1 MNRTEQSG
9 TLAKGGKWGT
19 LGVRMDTDTRKL
31 DRWAQL
37 LLDTSKRN
45 NLINFKDSKNSTL
58 EILSPEPTVL
68 FGKCDGDAV
77 FEVVGPKIKE
87 EKNLDDPLLGQT
99 AAPYLERD
107 EYLSRY
113 SVLVRKPG
121 QLLVWGRV
129 SAPLAVMKVID
140 KKARSALDETGV
152 NVSYLAFGFV
162 RWREQK
168 EGSPFFLA
176 PLLLVPVSLENK
188 GATSPWHIRLTGDD
202 IVTNPT
208 LSYIM
213 QAEAGISLPDYGDG
227 ESLADYLGRAADLL
241 QPLGWTVSG
250 ECRLGI
256 FSFLKMN
263 MYRDMKD
270 NAARIL
276 QNVNVRIL
284 LGEGQGQGADSGADA
299 PATGPVTAPST
310 GMSPQEM
317 LSQLHTVVDADSSQL
332 DAIAMARSGRSF
344 VLQGPP
350 GTGKS
355 QTITNIIADCIY
367 NGKKVLFVSEKLAA
381 LNVVYDKLK
390 AAGLSDFCLELHS
403 HKSSKKAVIDELCRT
418 LRADRYRLS
427 DRADKELEAKAA
439 AQRQLDSYAA
449 ELHRRREGLD
459 SSAYGMHA
467 ALAAVRSAPDVPY
480 VVPDIA
486 SKGAAYLAD
495 VTALLGQYA
504 DYTRT
509 VGDDYTQNPWYG
521 YGKESLSY
529 EEKLALQ
536 SALSDVTAALQELIP
551 FCGNVANSYGL
562 TCASL
567 ADCRNWEEAFSLL
580 ARSDVITCALLQKDK
595 FDSASARANQAAE
608 MAGRLTNLKGQLEAE
623 FEQGIFQKD
632 GRSWN
637 NKLRK
642 QFSSLFSRLFSK
654 EYKAILTEL
663 RLESR
668 SGKKFSYGEAV
679 RATGTLRD
687 WQQTGE
693 DFASCGQELEGM
705 LGAAY
710 KGISSDWKHI
720 TEDLASLG
728 GLYGRGLDFAFL
740 PDLGEA
746 SFGKEKPAFASYA
759 QKLASLRSAWADGAD
774 LLSAGFDPAVLDIAN
789 GRMEAVLEKCAAC
802 LAEMG
807 TVDNWVSFN
816 RLLHELDARQA
827 MPFVCKVI
835 GQKVPAELVTDAYR
849 KAFYTQSL
857 HSLIGSVPAFAS
869 FTRVSQDKAVSVFAE
884 KDKIQFGINKAQI
897 QEKLSALRPSLDM
910 VTPKSPVSV
919 LLREGEKKRKQKS
932 IRTLIAETGDL
943 VQVLKPCFLMSPLS
957 VSMFLSG
964 GIEFDTVVFDEAS
977 QIFPQDAVGA
987 VYRGKQLIVVG
998 DSKQMPPSNFFTTSL
1013 EVEGDEELDDVT
1025 DFESILDM
1033 CAPSMPQS
1041 SLRWHYRSRYEQLI
1055 AFSNRNFYGGSLM
1068 TFPSASGGT
1077 EGTGVDYY
1085 HVDGVFD
1092 RKTHTN
1098 LAEAERVVE
1107 LVLEDARRYPD
1118 RSLGVVAFSVAQQ
1131 NLIDSL
1137 LARRRAQDASQ
1148 EEFFSRDRA
1157 EPFFVKNLETVQGD
1171 ERDTI
1176 IFSVA
1181 YGKDD
1186 QGKLLHNFGPLN
1198 RQGGERRLN
1207 VAVTRAKVNVQLVS
1221 SMHGGDIDLGRTS
1234 SEGAR
1239 LLKEYLDYA
1248 ERGEKALG
1256 SGSSSGQGAE
1266 GRELEEEVAEFL
1278 RGKGYTAETQV
1289 GCGSSKIDIALRRPD
1304 GSYALAVECDGENYR
1319 TARNTRDRDRLRK
1332 EQLER
1337 MGWRYYRVWST
1348 DWFRNKQIEKKLLLS
1363 AAEQAV
1369 SAGSGPASPEDRPAP
1384 GTADAGQIP
1393 ADRDAGFAEL
1403 APEKHVSFPAYREAD
1418 VTAIA
1423 KSYGCQLR
1431 NLRLIVREILAVEA
1445 PLAEESLLKR
1455 IPFLFGKEKVTPTV
1469 RQMFGQL
1476 MAGCGAD
1483 GIIRRDGFLYLE
1495 GMPDLGMRVPGA
1507 VRELKYIAL
1516 EELAAGMRTILR
1528 QNLSSDKD
1536 GLYHTL
1542 VTALGFSR
1550 SGEAMTARLDEALA
1564 LLGDLVSV
1572 EGNMLSLQLSL
1583 HA

>member
-1 MNRTEQSG
+1 
-9 TLAKGGKWGT
+9 
-19 LGVRMDTDTRKL
+19 MDTDTRKL

-58 EILSPEPTVL
+58 EILSPEPALL

-87 EKNLDDPLLGQT
+87 EKNLDDPLLSQ
-99 AAPYLERD
+99 AAPYLEKD

-113 SVLVRKPG
+113 SVLVRKPS

-129 SAPLAVMKVID
+129 SDPLAVMKVID

-176 PLLLVPVSLENK
+176 PLLLVPVSLESK
-188 GATSPWHIRLTGDD
+188 GATSPWHIKLTGDD

-213 QAEAGISLPDYGDG
+213 QAEAGVCLPDYGDG
-227 ESLADYLGRAADLL
+227 ESLADYLGRVATLV

-250 ECRLGI
+250 ECKLGI

-276 QNVNVRIL
+276 QNGNVRIL
-284 LGEGQGQGADSGADA
+284 LGEGQGTAADSGSAGA
-299 PATGPVTAPST
+299 SGTAAPVTAPAAGSNPAA

-332 DAIAMARSGRSF
+332 NAIAMARSGKSF

-367 NGKKVLFVSEKLAA
+367 NGRKVLFVSEKLAA

-427 DRADKELEAKAA
+427 DRADKELEAKSA

-449 ELHRRREGLD
+449 ELHKRREGMD
-459 SSAYGMHA
+459 SSAYEMHA

-536 SALSDVTAALQELIP
+536 TALSAVTAAMQELIP
-551 FCGNVANSYGL
+551 FCGNVANTYGL
-562 TCASL
+562 TCGSL
-567 ADCRNWEEAFSLL
+567 TDCRNWEEAFSLL

-595 FDSASARANQAAE
+595 FDSTSTTAHQAAE
-608 MAGRLTNLKGQLEAE
+608 MAGRLTSLKGQLEAD

-632 GRSWN
+632 GRNWN
-637 NKLRK
+637 NKLKK
-642 QFSSLFSRLFSK
+642 QFSSFFSRLFSK

-668 SGKKFSYGEAV
+668 SGKKFSYEEAV
-679 RATGTLRD
+679 RATGMLRD
-687 WQQTGE
+687 WQQMTE
-693 DFASCGQELEGM
+693 DFASCGQQLEEA

-710 KGISSDWKHI
+710 KGIPSDWKHI
-720 TEDLASLG
+720 MEDVAALG
-728 GLYGRGLDFAFL
+728 GLYGRGMDFAFL
-740 PDLGEA
+740 SDMGTA
-746 SFGKEKPAFASYA
+746 SFDKEKPTFASYA
-759 QKLASLRSAWADGAD
+759 QKLASLRSAWSDGAA
-774 LLSAGFDPAVLDIAN
+774 LLTAGFDPAVLDIEK
-789 GRMEAVLEKCAAC
+789 GTMEAVLEKCAAC
-802 LAEMG
+802 LADIG
-807 TVDNWVSFN
+807 TIDNWVSFT
-816 RLLHELDARQA
+816 RLLRGLEAQGA
-827 MPFVCKVI
+827 IPFISKIIEQGIPTASVV
-835 GQKVPAELVTDAYR
+835 DAYR

-857 HSLIGSVPAFAS
+857 HSLISSVPAFAS

-884 KDKIQFGINKAQI
+884 KDKLQFDINKAQI

-998 DSKQMPPSNFFTTSL
+998 DSKQMPPSNFFTTTL

-1041 SLRWHYRSRYEQLI
+1041 SLQWHYRSRYEQLI

-1068 TFPSASGGT
+1068 TFPSASGGV

-1107 LVLEDARRYPD
+1107 LVLEDARRHPD

-1137 LARRRAQDASQ
+1137 LARRRSQDPSQ
-1148 EEFFSRDRA
+1148 EEFFSRDKA
-1157 EPFFVKNLETVQGD
+1157 EPFFIKNLETVQGD

-1181 YGKDD
+1181 YGKDE

-1221 SMHGGDIDLGRTS
+1221 SMHSGDIDLGRTN

-1239 LLKEYLDYA
+1239 LLKEYIDYA

-1256 SGSSSGQGAE
+1256 SGSSSGQGAD
-1266 GRELEEEVAEFL
+1266 GRELEEEIAEFL
-1278 RGKGYTAETQV
+1278 RSKGYTVETQV
-1289 GCGSSKIDIALRRPD
+1289 GCGSSKIDIAVRRPD

-1332 EQLER
+1332 EQLGR
-1337 MGWRYYRVWST
+1337 MGWHYYRVWST
-1348 DWFRNKQIEKKLLLS
+1348 SWFRNKQIEKGLLLR
-1363 AAEQAV
+1363 AAELAV
-1369 SAGSGPASPEDRPAP
+1369 SGDAGTLSSANLPAS
-1384 GTADAGQIP
+1384 GTAGTGPSPAGLSP
-1393 ADRDAGFAEL
+1393 AAQDAGFAEV
-1403 APEKHVSFPAYREAD
+1403 APEEHIRFPAYREAD

-1423 KSYGCQLR
+1423 KSYGCDLR
-1431 NLRLIVREILAVEA
+1431 NFRQMLLDILAVEA
-1445 PLAEESLLKR
+1445 PLSEDSLLRR

-1469 RQMFGQL
+1469 RQLFDQQ
-1476 MAGCGAD
+1476 MAGCRAD
-1483 GIIRRDGFLYLE
+1483 GIIRRDGFLYLD
-1495 GMPDLGMRVPGA
+1495 GMPDMGLRVPGA
-1507 VRELKYIAL
+1507 VRELKNIAL
-1516 EELAAGMRTILR
+1516 EELASGMLTILKH
-1528 QNLSSDKD
+1528 NLSSDKD
-1536 GLYHTL
+1536 SLYHKL

-1550 SGEAMTARLDEALA
+1550 SGDAMTARLDAALA
-1564 LLGDLVSV
+1564 LLGDAVRV

>member
-1 MNRTEQSG
+1 
-9 TLAKGGKWGT
+9 
-19 LGVRMDTDTRKL
+19 MDTDTRKL

-58 EILSPEPTVL
+58 EILSPEPALL
-68 FGKCDGDAV
+68 FGKCDGDAA

-87 EKNLDDPLLGQT
+87 EKNLDDPLLGPI

-113 SVLVRKPG
+113 SVLVRKAS

-129 SAPLAVMKVID
+129 SDPLAVMKVID

-176 PLLLVPVSLENK
+176 PLLLVPVSLESK
-188 GATSPWHIRLTGDD
+188 GATSPWHIKLTGDD

-213 QAEAGISLPDYGDG
+213 QAEAGVCLPDYGDG
-227 ESLADYLGRAADLL
+227 ESLADYLGRVATLV

-250 ECRLGI
+250 ECKLGT

-270 NAARIL
+270 NATRIL
-276 QNVNVRIL
+276 QNGNVRIL
-284 LGEGQGQGADSGADA
+284 LGEGQGTAADSESAGASGTAA
-299 PATGPVTAPST
+299 PMAAPVAWSSPAAA
-310 GMSPQEM
+310 MNPQEM

-332 DAIAMARSGRSF
+332 NAIAMARSGKSF

-367 NGKKVLFVSEKLAA
+367 NGRKVLFVSEKLAA

-449 ELHRRREGLD
+449 ELHKRREGMD
-459 SSAYGMHA
+459 ASAYEMHA

-509 VGDDYTQNPWYG
+509 VGDDYTKNPWYG

-529 EEKLALQ
+529 EEKLVLQ
-536 SALSDVTAALQELIP
+536 TALSAVTAAVQELIP
-551 FCGNVANSYGL
+551 FCGNVANTYGL
-562 TCASL
+562 TCESL
-567 ADCRNWEEAFSLL
+567 TGCRNWEEAFSLL

-595 FDSASARANQAAE
+595 FDFASATAQQAAE
-608 MAGRLTNLKGQLEAE
+608 MAGRLTSLKGQLEAE

-632 GRSWN
+632 GRNWN
-637 NKLRK
+637 NKLKK
-642 QFSSLFSRLFSK
+642 QFSSFFSRLFSK

-668 SGKKFSYGEAV
+668 SGKKFSYEEAV
-679 RATGTLRD
+679 RATGMLRD
-687 WQQTGE
+687 WQQTTE
-693 DFASCGQELEGM
+693 DFASCGQQLEGV
-705 LGAAY
+705 LGAAF
-710 KGISSDWKHI
+710 KGIPSDWKHI
-720 TEDLASLG
+720 IEDMSALG
-728 GLYGRGLDFAFL
+728 GLYGRGMDFAFL
-740 PDLGEA
+740 PDLGAA
-746 SFGKEKPAFASYA
+746 SFGKEKDAFASYA

-774 LLSAGFDPAVLDIAN
+774 LLSAGFDPAVFDLAHAKLED
-789 GRMEAVLEKCAAC
+789 VLEKCAAC
-802 LAEMG
+802 LADIG
-807 TVDNWVSFN
+807 TIDNWVSFT
-816 RLLHELDARQA
+816 RLLRGLEAQGA
-827 MPFVCKVI
+827 MPFVSKI
-835 GQKVPAELVTDAYR
+835 IEQGVPAASVVDAYR

-857 HSLIGSVPAFAS
+857 HQLINSVPAFAN
-869 FTRVSQDKAVSVFAE
+869 FTRVSQDKAVSVFAG
-884 KDKIQFGINKAQI
+884 KDKLQFDINKAQI

-998 DSKQMPPSNFFTTSL
+998 DSKQMPPSNFFTTTL
-1013 EVEGDEELDDVT
+1013 EVEGDKELDDVT

-1041 SLRWHYRSRYEQLI
+1041 SLQWHYRSRYEQLI

-1068 TFPSASGGT
+1068 TFPSASGGV

-1137 LARRRAQDASQ
+1137 LARRRSQDPSG

-1181 YGKDD
+1181 YGKDE

-1221 SMHGGDIDLGRTS
+1221 SMRGGDIDLGRTS

-1239 LLKEYLDYA
+1239 LLKEYIDYA

-1256 SGSSSGQGAE
+1256 SGVATVGASMPD
-1266 GRELEEEVAEFL
+1266 RSLEEEVAEFL
-1278 RGKGYTAETQV
+1278 RSKGYDVEMQV
-1289 GCGSSKIDIALRRPD
+1289 GCGSSRIDVAVRRAD
-1304 GSYALAVECDGENYR
+1304 ASYALAVECDGENYR
-1319 TARNTRDRDRLRK
+1319 SARNTRDRDRLRK

-1337 MGWRYYRVWST
+1337 MGWHYYRVWST
-1348 DWFRNKQIEKKLLLS
+1348 DWFRNKQIEKKLLLR

-1369 SAGSGPASPEDRPAP
+1369 SAASAPPVPAGKPTAEAAGTGQSPAE
-1384 GTADAGQIP
+1384 QIP
-1393 ADRDAGFAEL
+1393 AAQEEGFAEL
-1403 APEKHVSFPAYREAD
+1403 APEEHIRFPMYREAD
-1418 VTAIA
+1418 VAAIA
-1423 KSYGCQLR
+1423 KSYGCNLR

-1469 RQMFGQL
+1469 RQMFDQL

-1483 GIIRRDGFLYLE
+1483 GIIRRDGFLYLD

-1507 VRELKYIAL
+1507 MRELKNIAL

-1528 QNLSSDKD
+1528 HNLSADKD

-1542 VTALGFSR
+1542 VNALGFSR

-1572 EGNMLSLQLSL
+1572 DGSTVSLKL
-1583 HA
+1583 